1 MIIKL
6 ENYINDIPEDFES
19 LLYSLGNENRVK
31 IILLLKKNESLSFS
45 EIVHKSGIQKSLLAS
60 HLKKLELSGMIQN
73 FFKKQSEKSGY
84 SFYELTKFG
93 KLIITSVISSYINY
107 YKFNDKNPQNL
118 FINFELETP
127 DDFESLLKALKNK
140 FRFAISLLLND
151 NDYLSFSDLVKISER
166 ESSILTNHLKKL
178 EVGGIIQNFL
188 MKNEETNDY
197 SYYKL
202 TKLGKSLINNLVQV
216 YNDYYEGK
224 SFGVEPKNDDFID
237 EIDLRYFN
245 VGCSTWALPHENI
258 LGWIDIFS
266 EEIFKLEIRL
276 SNNLIINE
284 VFNVNFE
291 SNEKK
296 QSTIIEIGN
305 SGLDYISFQFYSIIP
320 EGNKSINLE
329 TLKIVALDKDLNE
342 LCQKV
347 LEVEILKPIVNLEV
361 INEQVSPNNGIFKI
375 KISITK
381 GFRISIPA
389 IEIKVLDENK
399 NKVEIKTVEKDPA
412 GLIHDIPPDINQEK
426 FIGNIQIKQ
435 KGILYFHFRIP
446 FIDANNNKYY
456 SNEEIVK
463 IQNNEEFMGDLDY
476 IYDDSKSMAE
486 T

>member
-1 MIIKL
+1 MIVKL
-6 ENYINDIPEDFES
+6 EKYIDDIPEDFES
-19 LLYSLGNENRVK
+19 LLYSLGNKNRVK
-31 IILLLKKNESLSFS
+31 IILILKKNKNLSFS
-45 EIVHKSGIQKSLLAS
+45 EIVLKSGIQKSLLAS

-73 FFKKQSEKSGY
+73 FFKKQNEKSGY

-93 KLIITSVISSYINY
+93 KLISTSVISSYANY
-107 YKFNDKNPQNL
+107 YKFNDKNSQNL
-118 FINFELETP
+118 FINFDLEIP
-127 DDFESLLKALKNK
+127 DDFERLLKALNNK

-151 NDYLSFSDLVKISER
+151 NDYLSFSDIIKISER

-188 MKNEETNDY
+188 MKSEETNEY

-224 SFGVEPKNDDFID
+224 SFSVEPENDNFSD

-245 VGCSTWALPHENI
+245 VGCITWALPHENI
-258 LGWIDIFS
+258 LAWFDIFS
-266 EEIFKLEIRL
+266 KEIFKLEIRL
-276 SNNLIINE
+276 SNNLILNE
-284 VFNVNFE
+284 VFNVEFE
-291 SNEKK
+291 LTEKE
-296 QSTIIEIGN
+296 QSAVIDIGN

-320 EGNKSINLE
+320 EGNKSINFE
-329 TLKIVALDKDLNE
+329 TLNIVAFDKDLNE

-347 LEVEILKPIVNLEV
+347 LEVEILKPNINLEV
-361 INEQVSPNNGIFKI
+361 TNEQLSPNNGIFKI

-381 GFRISIPA
+381 GFKISIPT
-389 IEIKVLDENK
+389 IEIKVLDDNK
-399 NKVEIKTVEKDPA
+399 NKVDIETKEKDPA
-412 GLIHDIPPDINQEK
+412 RLAHDIPPDIKQEN
-426 FIGNIQIKQ
+426 FIGNILIKQ

-463 IQNNEEFMGDLDY
+463 IKNIEEFMGDLNY
-476 IYDDSKSMAE
+476 IYDDSTLMAV